1 MKLAKIRGE
10 IFLRIQLFIPLF
22 NHWRLNIYFKIYGPN
37 SGHFSPFS
45 PLLSS
50 KQTAYKCFT
59 TYDTG
64 ASFMTLKTKHLQ
76 TEMLIS
82 HGDAE
87 WLKKK
92 KNNLTKSTLI

>member
-64 ASFMTLKTKHLQ
+64 AIHDLKNKTLTDRNVNF
-76 TEMLIS
+76 T
-82 HGDAE
+82 
-87 WLKKK
+87 W
-92 KNNLTKSTLI
+92 